1 MVFCSKCGKE
11 SSSNSIYCNECGHVL
26 MDDEYLNLN
35 KLETF
40 NEIANEKNLK
50 ILKNNQL
57 SILEYNVILK
67 NIENMAR
74 EYLDDLQYEFKN
86 RSALGKI
93 KLLTLSY
100 ADVSYKSKGA
110 ELGSY
115 SYNRIQVDDRLNDS
129 DVISTLI
136 HELSHH
142 LFDEIFEQIL
152 MYVWEIEKS
161 DALEAYV
168 SFTLG
173 TNAVFVLMNEYCAHT
188 VEGRFIP
195 HGYQNYGSFNKIL
208 TEEFD
213 LKKDGEA
220 ISFALILGNSI
231 AEDIIHILE
240 NFIDENLRREIRE
253 VYKKDYNTPPRYD
266 QILLEKKE
274 ILDDENKINHMHM
287 ILISGIALAKNK
299 ESAEVFSTIKDG
311 FISNNS

>member
-40 NEIANEKNLK
+40 NEIANESNLK
-50 ILKNNQL
+50 ILENNQL
-57 SILEYNVILK
+57 STLEYNVILK

-74 EYLDDLQYEFKN
+74 EYLNDLEHEFKS
-86 RSALGKI
+86 RSTLGKI

-173 TNAVFVLMNEYCAHT
+173 TNAVFILMNEYCAHS

-213 LKKDGEA
+213 LKKDSEA
-220 ISFALILGNSI
+220 IFFALILGNSI
-231 AEDIIHILE
+231 ADDIIHILE
-240 NFIDENLRREIRE
+240 NFIDDNLRREIRQ
-253 VYKKDYNTPPRYD
+253 VYKDDYSAPPSYD

-274 ILDDENKINHMHM
+274 ILDDETKVSQMHM
-287 ILISGIALAKNK
+287 MLMSGIALAKNK